1 MLSKMN
7 EACTLKLRQ
16 IVKNPALT
24 LGMSE
29 RDVVKYKRVAA
40 AYGNVAP
47 VIVGAPKNGEHLIL
61 AGSAR
66 LEACAQAGIREI
78 PAVMSPT
85 QDEAEQLKLA
95 LMFSSP
101 QDEGGALSEGELII
115 RLIDDYGTAPR
126 ELVSLL
132 GKSKTWV
139 SKRMSLAKN
148 LTNAVKGMV
157 TDGTLCPR
165 SAVEVAKLPEDVQ
178 AEFATN
184 VINSDMSK
192 NEIAQLVQ
200 RYKSA
205 CSDDVRQEVIKSPL
219 AALSKIGI
227 RQRKRPMPQA
237 GLNGPGRQLQ
247 SAANY
252 AAQMLLKAVNMA
264 ENADE
269 EALCAASPQLS
280 RLSGMTAEINLTL
293 NRLMAEVAPGKH
305 VAPGQQSGQSGGGQ
319 V

>member
-29 RDVVKYKRVAA
+29 RDVGKYKRVAA

-78 PAVMSPT
+78 PAVMSPA
-85 QDEAEQLKLA
+85 QDDAEQLKLS
-95 LMFSSP
+95 LMLSVLR
-101 QDEGGALSEGELII
+101 DEGGALSEGELLC
-115 RLIDDYGTAPR
+115 RLVNDYEVAPR
-126 ELVSLL
+126 ELVNLL
-132 GKSKTWV
+132 GKSKTWI
-139 SKRMSLAKN
+139 SLRMALAKN
-148 LTNAVKGMV
+148 LASAVKGMV

-165 SAVEVAKLPEDVQ
+165 SAELVAKLPEGVQ
-178 AEFATN
+178 AEFAAN
-184 VINSDMSK
+184 AVNSGLSK
-192 NEIAQLVQ
+192 NEISQLIQ
-200 RYKSA
+200 RYKNAYSE
-205 CSDDVRQEVIKSPL
+205 DVRLEVIKSPVE
-219 AALSKIGI
+219 ALSKIGI
-227 RQRKRPMPQA
+227 RQRKRQAPQA
-237 GLNGPGRQLQ
+237 GLNGPGSKLQ

-269 EALCAASPQLS
+269 EALCAAERQLNLL
-280 RLSGMTAEINLTL
+280 RDTTEGMTLTL
-293 NRLMAEVAPGKH
+293 NRLLADVCPGKH
-305 VAPGQQSGQSGGGQ
+305 VFPGKQSGGGQ
-319 V
+319 A